1 MEILGI
7 KKYTP
12 QITQFNKMKA
22 KTIFMATLAAAV
34 LTACNNDE
42 NTVIDIGASQATFT
56 AAIDGQVN
64 TRAYDRTWEAGDA
77 IGISGISGG
86 ITYTNV
92 QYITDS
98 DGTSG
103 NFTVG
108 TQGNEIY
115 YQDDNSVTFTAYY
128 PWANLAADATTIAA
142 DTRAQASQSDFDFLW
157 SRQTGSKATTNVQ
170 FLFAHKMAKLVLT
183 IQKGDDVSYQEVQD
197 AVLSLRGF
205 KYNGTFNV
213 TDGTATATGDNLTAD
228 WTFAGNSTE
237 TGYNA
242 PLSKDD
248 AAETVSYTLIL
259 FPQEFS
265 SPLPITATLTGMQS
279 FSATLDFTAA
289 NVDAGDT
296 DAKNEWVAGRQY
308 NLSVTLHKTDITVDG
323 CTIQGWDE
331 ANGGNVNAD

>member
-1 MEILGI
+1 MR
-7 KKYTP
+7 
-12 QITQFNKMKA
+12 A

-42 NTVIDIGASQATFT
+42 NNVIDTGSSQATFT

-128 PWANLAADATTIAA
+128 PWANLAADATTITA

-157 SRQTGSKATTNVQ
+157 SRQTGSKASPNVQ
-170 FLFAHKMAKLVLT
+170 FIFAHKMAKLVLT
-183 IQKGDDVSYQEVQD
+183 IQKGNDVSYQEVQD
-197 AVLSLRGF
+197 AVLSLGGF
-205 KYNGTFNV
+205 KYSGTFNV
-213 TDGTATATGDNLTAD
+213 TDGTTSTADDLATG
-228 WTFAGNSTE
+228 WTFAGNTSE

-242 PLSKDD
+242 PFVPN
-248 AAETVSYTLIL
+248 ATAESVSYTLIL

-323 CTIQGWDE
+323 CTIQGWVE
-331 ANGGNVNAD
+331 ADGGNVDAD

>member
-1 MEILGI
+1 
-7 KKYTP
+7 
-12 QITQFNKMKA
+12 MKA

-42 NTVIDIGASQATFT
+42 NNVIDTGSSQATFT

-92 QYITDS
+92 QYVTDS
-98 DGTSG
+98 EGTNG
-103 NFTVG
+103 NFRVETS
-108 TQGNEIY
+108 GNEIY
-115 YQDDNSVTFTAYY
+115 YQDDNPVTFTAYY
-128 PWANLAADATTIAA
+128 PWANLASGVTTITA

-157 SRQTGSKATTNVQ
+157 SRQTGSKASPNVQ
-170 FLFAHKMAKLVLT
+170 FIFAHKMAKLVLT
-183 IQKGDDVSYQEVQD
+183 IQKGNDVSYQEVQD
-197 AVLSLRGF
+197 AVLSLGGF
-205 KYNGTFNV
+205 KYSGTFNV
-213 TDGTATATGDNLTAD
+213 TDGTTSTADDLATG
-228 WTFAGNSTE
+228 WTFAGNTSE

-242 PLSKDD
+242 PFVPN
-248 AAETVSYTLIL
+248 ATAESVSYTLIL

>member
-1 MEILGI
+1 
-7 KKYTP
+7 
-12 QITQFNKMKA
+12 
-22 KTIFMATLAAAV
+22 MATLAAAV

-42 NTVIDIGASQATFT
+42 NNVIDTGSSQATFT

-128 PWANLAADATTIAA
+128 PWANLAADATTITA

-157 SRQTGSKATTNVQ
+157 SRQTGSKASPNVQ
-170 FLFAHKMAKLVLT
+170 FIFAHKMAKLVLT
-183 IQKGDDVSYQEVQD
+183 IRKGDGVSFQEVQD
-197 AVLSLRGF
+197 AVLSLGGF
-205 KYNGTFNV
+205 KYSGTFNV
-213 TDGTATATGDNLTAD
+213 TDGTTSTADDLATG
-228 WTFAGNSTE
+228 WTFAGNTSE

>member
-1 MEILGI
+1 MR
-7 KKYTP
+7 
-12 QITQFNKMKA
+12 A

-42 NTVIDIGASQATFT
+42 NNVIDTGSSQATFT

-92 QYITDS
+92 QYVTDS
-98 DGTSG
+98 EGTNG
-103 NFTVG
+103 NFRVETS
-108 TQGNEIY
+108 GNEIY
-115 YQDDNSVTFTAYY
+115 YQDDNPVTFTAYY
-128 PWANLAADATTIAA
+128 PWANLASGVTTITA

-157 SRQTGSKATTNVQ
+157 SRQTGSKASPNVQ

-183 IQKGDDVSYQEVQD
+183 IQKGNDVSYQEVQD
-197 AVLSLRGF
+197 AVLSLGGF
-205 KYNGTFNV
+205 KYSGTFNV
-213 TDGTATATGDNLTAD
+213 TDGTTSTADDLATG
-228 WTFAGNSTE
+228 WTFAGNTSE

-248 AAETVSYTLIL
+248 AAETVAYTLIL
-259 FPQEFS
+259 FPQVFS
-265 SPLPITATLTGMQS
+265 NSLPITATITGGQS
-279 FSATLDFTAA
+279 FSATLNFTEA

-308 NLSVTLHKTDITVDG
+308 NLSVTLHKTGITVNG
-323 CTIQGWDE
+323 SAIQGWDE
-331 ANGGNVNAD
+331 ADGGNVNAD

>member
-1 MEILGI
+1 MR
-7 KKYTP
+7 
-12 QITQFNKMKA
+12 A

-42 NTVIDIGASQATFT
+42 NNVIDTGSSQATFT

-92 QYITDS
+92 QYVTDS
-98 DGTSG
+98 EGTNG
-103 NFTVG
+103 NFRVETS
-108 TQGNEIY
+108 GNEIY
-115 YQDDNSVTFTAYY
+115 YQDDNPVTFTAYY
-128 PWANLAADATTIAA
+128 PWANLASGVTTITA

-157 SRQTGSKATTNVQ
+157 SRQTGSKASPNVQ
-170 FLFAHKMAKLVLT
+170 FIFAHKMAKLVLT
-183 IQKGDDVSYQEVQD
+183 IRKGDGVSYREVQD
-197 AVLSLRGF
+197 AVLSLGGF
-205 KYNGTFNV
+205 KNNGSFNV
-213 TDGTATATGDNLTAD
+213 TNGTATATGDNLTAD

-265 SPLPITATLTGMQS
+265 SPLPITAITGRQS
-279 FSATLDFTAA
+279 FSATLDFTDA
-289 NVDAGDT
+289 NDDAGDT
-296 DAKNEWVAGRQY
+296 DAQNEWVAGRQY

-323 CTIQGWDE
+323 CTIQGWVE
-331 ANGGNVNAD
+331 ADGGNVDAD

>member
-1 MEILGI
+1 MR
-7 KKYTP
+7 
-12 QITQFNKMKA
+12 A
-22 KTIFMATLAAAV
+22 KTILMATLAAAV

-42 NTVIDIGASQATFT
+42 NNVIDTGSSQATFT

-115 YQDDNSVTFTAYY
+115 YQDDNPVTFTAYY
-128 PWANLAADATTIAA
+128 PWANLAADATTITA

-157 SRQTGSKATTNVQ
+157 SRQTGSKASPNVQ
-170 FLFAHKMAKLVLT
+170 FIFAHKMAKLVLT
-183 IQKGDDVSYQEVQD
+183 FRKGDGVSYREVQD
-197 AVLSLRGF
+197 AVLSLGGF
-205 KYNGTFNV
+205 KNNGSFNV
-213 TDGTATATGDNLTAD
+213 TNGTATATGDNLTAD

>member
-1 MEILGI
+1 
-7 KKYTP
+7 
-12 QITQFNKMKA
+12 MKA
-22 KTIFMATLAAAV
+22 KTIIMATLAASV
-34 LTACNNDE
+34 LVACNNDE
-42 NTVIDIGASQATFT
+42 NNVIDTGSSKATFT

-64 TRAYDRTWEAGDA
+64 TRAYDQTWEANDA
-77 IGISGISGG
+77 IGISGTSGS
-86 ITYTNV
+86 TVYTNV
-92 QYITDS
+92 QYVTTGG
-98 DGTSG
+98 DGD
-103 NFTVG
+103 FTVG
-108 TQGNEIY
+108 TSGNEIY
-115 YQDDNSVTFTAYY
+115 YQDDNTVTFTAYY
-128 PWANLAADATTIAA
+128 PWNNLASGVTTITA

-157 SRQTGSKATTNVQ
+157 SQQTGSKASTNVQ
-170 FLFAHKMAKLVLT
+170 FRFAHKMAKLVLT
-183 IQKGDDVSYQEVQD
+183 IQKGNDVSYQEVQD
-197 AVLSLRGF
+197 AVLSLGGF
-205 KYNGTFNV
+205 KYSGTFNV
-213 TDGTATATGDNLTAD
+213 TDGTTSTADDLATG
-228 WTFAGNSTE
+228 WTFAGNTSE

-242 PLSKDD
+242 PFVPN
-248 AAETVSYTLIL
+248 ATAESVSYTLIL

>member
-1 MEILGI
+1 
-7 KKYTP
+7 
-12 QITQFNKMKA
+12 MKA
-22 KTIFMATLAAAV
+22 KTIFMATLAVAV

-42 NTVIDIGASQATFT
+42 NNVIDTGSSQATFT
-56 AAIDGQVN
+56 AAINGQVN
-64 TRAYDRTWEAGDA
+64 TRAFDQTWEAGDA
-77 IGISGISGG
+77 IGISGTSGS
-86 ITYTNV
+86 TVYTNV
-92 QYITDS
+92 QYVTT
-98 DGTSG
+98 GGNG
-103 NFTVG
+103 NFTAG
-108 TQGNEIY
+108 IQGNEIY
-115 YQDDNSVTFTAYY
+115 YQNDADVTFTAYY
-128 PWANLAADATTIAA
+128 PWTNLAADATTITA
-142 DTRAQASQSDFDFLW
+142 DTRAQASQKTFDFLW
-157 SRQTGSKATTNVQ
+157 ARQTGSKASPNVQ
-170 FLFAHKMAKLVLT
+170 FIFTHKMTKLVLT
-183 IQKGDDVSYQEVQD
+183 IRKGDGVSFQEVQD

>member
-1 MEILGI
+1 M
-7 KKYTP
+7 
-12 QITQFNKMKA
+12 
-22 KTIFMATLAAAV
+22 
-34 LTACNNDE
+34 
-42 NTVIDIGASQATFT
+42 
-56 AAIDGQVN
+56 
-64 TRAYDRTWEAGDA
+64 
-77 IGISGISGG
+77 
-86 ITYTNV
+86 
-92 QYITDS
+92 
-98 DGTSG
+98 
-103 NFTVG
+103 G

>member
-1 MEILGI
+1 
-7 KKYTP
+7 
-12 QITQFNKMKA
+12 MKA

-42 NTVIDIGASQATFT
+42 NNVIDTGSSQATFT

-64 TRAYDRTWEAGDA
+64 TRAFDQTWEAGDA
-77 IGISGISGG
+77 IGISGTSGG
-86 ITYTNV
+86 TTYTNV
-92 QYITDS
+92 QYVTTGGNGNFIA
-98 DGTSG
+98 GTS
-103 NFTVG
+103 
-108 TQGNEIY
+108 GNEIY

-128 PWANLAADATTIAA
+128 PWTNLTADATTITA

-157 SRQTGSKATTNVQ
+157 ARQTGSKASPNVQ
-170 FLFAHKMAKLVLT
+170 FIFTHKMTKLVLT
-183 IQKGDDVSYQEVQD
+183 IRKGDGVSYREVQD

-228 WTFAGNSTE
+228 WTFAGNTTE
-237 TGYNA
+237 TNYNA

-259 FPQEFS
+259 FPQVFN
-265 SPLPITATLTGMQS
+265 SPLPITAITGRQS
-279 FSATLDFTAA
+279 FSATLDFTDA
-289 NVDAGDT
+289 NDDAGDT
-296 DAKNEWVAGRQY
+296 DAQNEWVAGRQY

-323 CTIQGWDE
+323 CTIQGWVE
-331 ANGGNVNAD
+331 ADGGNVDAD

>member
-1 MEILGI
+1 M
-7 KKYTP
+7 
-12 QITQFNKMKA
+12 
-22 KTIFMATLAAAV
+22 
-34 LTACNNDE
+34 
-42 NTVIDIGASQATFT
+42 
-56 AAIDGQVN
+56 N

-128 PWANLAADATTIAA
+128 PWANLAADATTITA

-157 SRQTGSKATTNVQ
+157 SRQTGSKASPNVQ

-183 IQKGDDVSYQEVQD
+183 IQKGNDVSYQEVQD
-197 AVLSLRGF
+197 AVLSLGGF
-205 KYNGTFNV
+205 KYSGTFNV
-213 TDGTATATGDNLTAD
+213 TDGTTSTADDLATG
-228 WTFAGNSTE
+228 WTFAGNTSE

-242 PLSKDD
+242 PFVPN
-248 AAETVSYTLIL
+248 ATAESVSYTLIL

-323 CTIQGWDE
+323 CTIQGWVE
-331 ANGGNVNAD
+331 ADGGNVDAD

>member
-1 MEILGI
+1 M
-7 KKYTP
+7 
-12 QITQFNKMKA
+12 
-22 KTIFMATLAAAV
+22 
-34 LTACNNDE
+34 
-42 NTVIDIGASQATFT
+42 IDTGSSQATFT

-92 QYITDS
+92 QYVTDS
-98 DGTSG
+98 EGTNG
-103 NFTVG
+103 NFRVETS
-108 TQGNEIY
+108 GNEIY
-115 YQDDNSVTFTAYY
+115 YQDDNPVTFTAYY
-128 PWANLAADATTIAA
+128 PWANLASGVTTITA

-157 SRQTGSKATTNVQ
+157 SRQTGSKASPNVQ
-170 FLFAHKMAKLVLT
+170 FIFAHKMAKLVLT
-183 IQKGDDVSYQEVQD
+183 IRKGDGVSYREVQD
-197 AVLSLRGF
+197 AVLSLGGF
-205 KYNGTFNV
+205 KNNGSFNV
-213 TDGTATATGDNLTAD
+213 TNGTATATGDNLTAD
-228 WTFAGNSTE
+228 WTFAGNTSE

-248 AAETVSYTLIL
+248 TGETVSYTLIL

-331 ANGGNVNAD
+331 ADGGNVNAD

>member
-1 MEILGI
+1 
-7 KKYTP
+7 
-12 QITQFNKMKA
+12 MKA

-128 PWANLAADATTIAA
+128 PWANLAADATTITA

-157 SRQTGSKATTNVQ
+157 SRQTGSKASPNVQ

-183 IQKGDDVSYQEVQD
+183 IQKGNDVSYQEVQD
-197 AVLSLRGF
+197 AVLSLGGF
-205 KYNGTFNV
+205 KYSGTFNV
-213 TDGTATATGDNLTAD
+213 TDGTTSTADDLATG
-228 WTFAGNSTE
+228 WTFAGNTSE

-242 PLSKDD
+242 PFVPN
-248 AAETVSYTLIL
+248 ATAESVSYTLIL

-323 CTIQGWDE
+323 CTIQGWVE
-331 ANGGNVNAD
+331 ADGGNVDAD

>member
-1 MEILGI
+1 MR
-7 KKYTP
+7 
-12 QITQFNKMKA
+12 A
-22 KTIFMATLAAAV
+22 KTIFMATLATAV

-42 NTVIDIGASQATFT
+42 NDVIDTGSSQATFT

-64 TRAYDRTWEAGDA
+64 TRAFDQTWEAGDA

-115 YQDDNSVTFTAYY
+115 YQDDNSVTFTAYH
-128 PWANLAADATTIAA
+128 PWANLAADATTITA

-157 SRQTGSKATTNVQ
+157 SRQTGSKASPNVQ
-170 FLFAHKMAKLVLT
+170 FLFEHKMTKLVLT
-183 IQKGDDVSYQEVQD
+183 IQKGNDVSYQEVQD

-213 TDGTATATGDNLTAD
+213 TDGTATATG
-228 WTFAGNSTE
+228 G
-237 TGYNA
+237 
-242 PLSKDD
+242 
-248 AAETVSYTLIL
+248 
-259 FPQEFS
+259 
-265 SPLPITATLTGMQS
+265 QS
-279 FSATLDFTAA
+279 FSATLNFTTA
-289 NVDAGDT
+289 NENAGDT
-296 DAKNEWVAGRQY
+296 DAQNEWVPGRQY

-331 ANGGNVNAD
+331 ADGGNVNAD

>member
-1 MEILGI
+1 MERLGI
-7 KKYTP
+7 KKYNP

-42 NTVIDIGASQATFT
+42 NNVIDTGSSQATFT

-64 TRAYDRTWEAGDA
+64 TRAFDQTWEAGDA
-77 IGISGISGG
+77 IGISGTSGN
-86 ITYTNV
+86 TVYTNV
-92 QYITDS
+92 QYVTT
-98 DGTSG
+98 GGNG
-103 NFTVG
+103 NFTAG
-108 TQGNEIY
+108 IQGNEIY
-115 YQDDNSVTFTAYY
+115 YQNDADVTFTAYY
-128 PWANLAADATTIAA
+128 PWTNLAADATTITA
-142 DTRAQASQSDFDFLW
+142 DTRAQASQKTFDFLW
-157 SRQTGSKATTNVQ
+157 ARQTGSKASPNVQ
-170 FLFAHKMAKLVLT
+170 FIFTHKMTKLVLT
-183 IQKGDDVSYQEVQD
+183 IRKGDGVSFQEVQD

-259 FPQEFS
+259 FPQVFS
-265 SPLPITATLTGMQS
+265 SPLPITATITGGQS
-279 FSATLDFTAA
+279 FSATLNFTKA
-289 NVDAGDT
+289 NVNAGDT
-296 DAKNEWVAGRQY
+296 DAQNEWVPGRQY
-308 NLSVTLHKTDITVDG
+308 NLSVTLRKTDITVNDS
-323 CTIQGWDE
+323 TIQGWEE
-331 ANGGNVNAD
+331 ADGDDVIIN

>member
-1 MEILGI
+1 MERLGI
-7 KKYTP
+7 KKYNP
-12 QITQFNKMKA
+12 KITQFNKMKA
-22 KTIFMATLAAAV
+22 KIIFMATLAAAV

-42 NTVIDIGASQATFT
+42 NNVIDTGSSKATFT
-56 AAIDGQVN
+56 ATIDGQVN
-64 TRAYDRTWEAGDA
+64 TRAYDRTWEANDA
-77 IGISGISGG
+77 IGISGTSGS
-86 ITYTNV
+86 TVYTNV
-92 QYITDS
+92 QYVTT
-98 DGTSG
+98 GGNG

-115 YQDDNSVTFTAYY
+115 YQDDAAVTFTAYY
-128 PWANLAADATTIAA
+128 PWNNLESGVTTITA

-157 SRQTGSKATTNVQ
+157 AQQTGSKASPNVQ
-170 FLFAHKMAKLVLT
+170 FIFAHKMTKLVLT
-183 IQKGDDVSYQEVQD
+183 IKKGDGVSYQEVQD

-248 AAETVSYTLIL
+248 VAETVSYTLIL

>member
-1 MEILGI
+1 
-7 KKYTP
+7 
-12 QITQFNKMKA
+12 MKA

-42 NTVIDIGASQATFT
+42 NNVIDTGSSQATFT
-56 AAIDGQVN
+56 AAINGQVN
-64 TRAYDRTWEAGDA
+64 TRAFDQTWEADDA
-77 IGISGISGG
+77 IGISGTSGS
-86 ITYTNV
+86 TVYTNV
-92 QYITDS
+92 QYVTT
-98 DGTSG
+98 GGNG

-108 TQGNEIY
+108 TQRNEIY
-115 YQDDNSVTFTAYY
+115 YQDDAAVTFTAYY
-128 PWANLAADATTIAA
+128 PWNNLESGVTTITA

-157 SRQTGSKATTNVQ
+157 AQQTGSKASPNVQ
-170 FLFAHKMAKLVLT
+170 FIFAHKMAKLVLT
-183 IQKGDDVSYQEVQD
+183 IKKGDGVSYQEVQD
-197 AVLSLRGF
+197 AVLSLGGF
-205 KYNGTFNV
+205 KNNGSFNV

-228 WTFAGNSTE
+228 WTFAGNTTE

-259 FPQEFS
+259 FPQVFS
-265 SPLPITATLTGMQS
+265 NSLPITATLTGMQS
-279 FSATLDFTAA
+279 FSATLDFTDA

-296 DAKNEWVAGRQY
+296 GAQNEWVAGRQY

>member
-1 MEILGI
+1 MERLGI
-7 KKYTP
+7 KKYNP
-12 QITQFNKMKA
+12 KITQFNKMKA
-22 KTIFMATLAAAV
+22 KIIFMATLAAAV

-42 NTVIDIGASQATFT
+42 NNVIDTGSSKATFT
-56 AAIDGQVN
+56 ATIDGQVN
-64 TRAYDRTWEAGDA
+64 TRAYDRTWEANDA
-77 IGISGISGG
+77 IGISGTSGS
-86 ITYTNV
+86 TVYTNV
-92 QYITDS
+92 RYVTT
-98 DGTSG
+98 GG
-103 NFTVG
+103 NGDFTVG
-108 TQGNEIY
+108 TPGNEIY
-115 YQDDNSVTFTAYY
+115 YQDDNPVTFTAYY
-128 PWANLAADATTIAA
+128 PWNNLATGVTTIAA

-170 FLFAHKMAKLVLT
+170 F
-183 IQKGDDVSYQEVQD
+183 
-197 AVLSLRGF
+197 LSLRGF

-248 AAETVSYTLIL
+248 VAETVSYTLIL

>member
-1 MEILGI
+1 MERLGI
-7 KKYTP
+7 KKYNP

-42 NTVIDIGASQATFT
+42 NNVIDTGSSKATFT
-56 AAIDGQVN
+56 ATIDGQVN
-64 TRAYDRTWEAGDA
+64 TRAYDRTWEANDA
-77 IGISGISGG
+77 IGISGTSGS
-86 ITYTNV
+86 TVYTNV
-92 QYITDS
+92 RYVTT
-98 DGTSG
+98 GG
-103 NFTVG
+103 NGDFTVG
-108 TQGNEIY
+108 TPGNEIY
-115 YQDDNSVTFTAYY
+115 YQDDNPVTFTAYY
-128 PWANLAADATTIAA
+128 PWNNLATGVTTIAA

-157 SRQTGSKATTNVQ
+157 SRQTGSKASPNVQ
-170 FLFAHKMAKLVLT
+170 FIFAHKMAKLVLT
-183 IQKGDDVSYQEVQD
+183 IQKGNDVSYQEVQD
-197 AVLSLRGF
+197 AVLSLGGF
-205 KYNGTFNV
+205 KYSGTFNV
-213 TDGTATATGDNLTAD
+213 TDGTTSTADDLATG
-228 WTFAGNSTE
+228 WTFAGNTSE

-242 PLSKDD
+242 PFVPN
-248 AAETVSYTLIL
+248 ATAESVSYTLIL

>member
-7 KKYTP
+7 KKYNP

-128 PWANLAADATTIAA
+128 PWANLAADATTITA

-157 SRQTGSKATTNVQ
+157 SRQTGSKASPNVQ
-170 FLFAHKMAKLVLT
+170 FIFAHKMAKLVLT
-183 IQKGDDVSYQEVQD
+183 IQKGNDVSYQEVQD
-197 AVLSLRGF
+197 AVLSLGGF
-205 KYNGTFNV
+205 KYSGTFNV
-213 TDGTATATGDNLTAD
+213 TDGTTSTADDLATG
-228 WTFAGNSTE
+228 WTFAGNTSE

-242 PLSKDD
+242 PFVPN
-248 AAETVSYTLIL
+248 ATAESVSYTLIL

-308 NLSVTLHKTDITVDG
+308 
-323 CTIQGWDE
+323 
-331 ANGGNVNAD
+331 

>member
-1 MEILGI
+1 MR
-7 KKYTP
+7 
-12 QITQFNKMKA
+12 A
-22 KTIFMATLAAAV
+22 KTILMATLAAAV

-42 NTVIDIGASQATFT
+42 NNVIDTGSSQATFT

-92 QYITDS
+92 QYVTDS
-98 DGTSG
+98 EGTNG
-103 NFTVG
+103 NFRVETS
-108 TQGNEIY
+108 GNEIY
-115 YQDDNSVTFTAYY
+115 YQDDNPVTFTAYY
-128 PWANLAADATTIAA
+128 PWANLASGVTTITA

-157 SRQTGSKATTNVQ
+157 SRQTGSKASPNVQ
-170 FLFAHKMAKLVLT
+170 FIFAHKMAKLVLT
-183 IQKGDDVSYQEVQD
+183 IRKGDGVSYREVQD
-197 AVLSLRGF
+197 AVLSLGGF
-205 KYNGTFNV
+205 KNNGSFNV
-213 TDGTATATGDNLTAD
+213 TNGTATATGDNLTAD
-228 WTFAGNSTE
+228 WTFAGNTSE

-248 AAETVSYTLIL
+248 TGETVSYTLIL

-331 ANGGNVNAD
+331 ADGGNVNAD